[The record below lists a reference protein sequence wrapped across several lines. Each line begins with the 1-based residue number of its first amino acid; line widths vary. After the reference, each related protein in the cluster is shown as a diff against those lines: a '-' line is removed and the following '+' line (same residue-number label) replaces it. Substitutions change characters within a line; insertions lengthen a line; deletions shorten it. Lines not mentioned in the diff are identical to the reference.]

1 MSVQGSLNQIR
12 DPWLHRIT
20 HSMARGADLRANF
33 ENELEQ
39 FFSLLEQAVVTGD
52 PAWLDSI
59 LFEWATSAT
68 QSDLELGKYNVSLL
82 LRKMVEVTN
91 EVARETLTE
100 SEALDLLNALIP
112 IYTYWLDKAARIE
125 MDNRIAFISRELD
138 SVQKQLEQLD
148 RTKSNFV
155 SVAAHELK
163 TPLTLIEGYTSIL
176 HDMLKASG
184 QNQYDDILLGVNKGV
199 TRLHK
204 IISDMI
210 DVSMIDNDLL
220 SLNFQQTTLS
230 HMLSLIKSE
239 LDVWLKERRQIL
251 NIKQFPGI
259 NTWIS
264 VDTERLYQAL
274 RNILVNAIKYT
285 PDLGK
290 INVYGRTMQGFIEV
304 VITDNGIGIDPEHQ
318 TAIFEKFAQFGRTEL
333 HSSGKTKFKGG
344 GPGLGLPITRGIIEA
359 HGGTVWVESDG
370 YDEIKCPGS
379 TFHVLI
385 PIRADDPNF
394 KMENLYQTE
403 ASNEDD
409 AHVKTNS

>member
-112 IYTYWLDKAARIE
+112 IYTYWLDKAARID
-125 MDNRIAFISRELD
+125 MDNRIAYISRELD

-230 HMLSLIKSE
+230 HMLTLIKSD

-385 PIRADDPNF
+385 PIRADDSNF
-394 KMENLYQTE
+394 KMENLYHTE
-403 ASNEDD
+403 ANNEED